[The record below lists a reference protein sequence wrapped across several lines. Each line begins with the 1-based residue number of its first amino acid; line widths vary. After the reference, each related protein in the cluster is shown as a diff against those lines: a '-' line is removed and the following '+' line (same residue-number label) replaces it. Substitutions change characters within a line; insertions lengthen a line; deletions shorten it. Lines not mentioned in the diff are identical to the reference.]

1 MFVTTRTVRSEGPS
15 PRESFAKQY
24 NVPGATINPYTN
36 LTGKWNEVKTLV
48 PQRDQTLQDEL
59 RKQENN
65 EALRRSF
72 AEKANQ
78 VGPWIERQMD
88 AVAAIGMGMQG
99 SLEEQLSRLREYEE
113 AVYQFKPHL
122 EELERINQQIQESF
136 VFENRY
142 TQYRMETL
150 RVGWEQ
156 LVISVNRSVSYL
168 CQFGVKWVQ

>member
-1 MFVTTRTVRSEGPS
+1 MYLCELLLFFENSIVPWQAMLASAKWSHRSRANGE
-15 PRESFAKQY
+15 RES
-24 NVPGATINPYTN
+24 NP
-36 LTGKWNEVKTLV
+36 EVQWEPFK
-48 PQRDQTLQDEL
+48 R
-59 RKQENN
+59 
-65 EALRRSF
+65 ALRRQF
-72 AEKANQ
+72 AEKSNQ

-99 SLEEQLSRLREYEE
+99 SLEEQLGRLREYEE

-142 TQYRMETL
+142 TQYTMETL

-156 LVISVNRSVSYL
+156 LVTSVNR
-168 CQFGVKWVQ
+168 

>member
-1 MFVTTRTVRSEGPS
+1 
-15 PRESFAKQY
+15 
-24 NVPGATINPYTN
+24 
-36 LTGKWNEVKTLV
+36 
-48 PQRDQTLQDEL
+48 
-59 RKQENN
+59 
-65 EALRRSF
+65 
-72 AEKANQ
+72 
-78 VGPWIERQMD
+78 MD

-142 TQYRMETL
+142 TQYTMETL

-156 LVISVNRSVSYL
+156 LVTSVNRLVITLRPLVSFTQLGMGLDGIMKGSVIDS
-168 CQFGVKWVQ
+168 

>member
-1 MFVTTRTVRSEGPS
+1 M
-15 PRESFAKQY
+15 
-24 NVPGATINPYTN
+24 
-36 LTGKWNEVKTLV
+36 

-59 RKQENN
+59 KKQENN
-65 EALRRSF
+65 EALRRQF
-72 AEKANQ
+72 AEKSNQ

-99 SLEEQLSRLREYEE
+99 SLEEQLGRLREYEE

-142 TQYRMETL
+142 TQYTMETL

-156 LVISVNRSVSYL
+156 LVTSVNIASVQASIFYR
-168 CQFGVKWVQ
+168 FISGFPDFSMKMNVFTMRK